1 MSRVDCSGF
10 SSFNGVEG
18 SFSTP
23 PRGECGV
30 STPGGGVVGSEG
42 CLDLDRLGLLER
54 PGLKRP
60 GLGGV
65 LGPL

>member
-1 MSRVDCSGF
+1 MLI
-10 SSFNGVEG
+10 
-18 SFSTP
+18 P

-30 STPGGGVVGSEG
+30 SSPGGGVVGSEG
-42 CLDLDRLGLLER
+42 CLDLDRLLDPGLLE
-54 PGLKRP
+54 RP